1 MKDIRKERYALWLE
15 QTLRELVEF
24 GPERI
29 AVIAMDKE
37 NNTATGYYNCTVM
50 DKTVMAAV
58 IQDDVMWDNLK
69 ENRDY
74 LRALLEGEADEDCD

>member
-1 MKDIRKERYALWLE
+1 
-15 QTLRELVEF
+15 
-24 GPERI
+24 
-29 AVIAMDKE
+29 
-37 NNTATGYYNCTVM
+37 M